1 MSLLFNS
8 ESVATDRHATLK
20 GQTVTVNGR
29 LKQVSLNGVGVES
42 SKNASIGTRLEVIFE
57 LPALGEFNEM
67 MVYGLVRGRHST
79 SDGGYYLKIE
89 FEGLLDRHETEV
101 IEDFLDYKKRLR
113 KLGDKYHYGSN
124 S

>member
-1 MSLLFNS
+1 MSSLFNS
-8 ESVATDRHATLK
+8 ESVVTDRKATLK
-20 GQTVTVNGR
+20 GQTVTVQGR

-42 SKNASIGTRLEVIFE
+42 SKNAKLGTRLEVIFE

-67 MVYGLVRGRHST
+67 SVYGIVRGRHNT

-89 FEGLLDRHETEV
+89 FEGLLNRYENEI

-113 KLGDKYHYGSN
+113 KLGEKYHYGSN